1 MTKKHFNFTGVLIFS
16 LLSSFNI
23 NLGIIGVASMET
35 NTENLLRQ
43 NLFNDYDTSIRPV
56 FNQSDNVKME
66 IGIEIRGLESFNQ
79 VSETIEIS
87 AWTTMRWIDNML
99 VWNTSQY
106 NIDSLKIN
114 TQDIWMPDLEL
125 YNAASKPNVYNIRDD
140 LVLYHD
146 GTLLYKRPV
155 VFSFLC
161 PLNLKDFPY
170 DEQTCMM
177 EFGSWMLSKDYLSI
191 QPFTENSI
199 IVNNDF
205 SHNEWNIKGTRTEYV
220 ENTYKCC
227 PGEYWP
233 VTMFYITMG
242 RNHHKYSLIIHMNIL
257 LTITAIVVS
266 SIKFKLYRRT
276 YILVFIPLSV
286 IWLIQSISSKIPV
299 ISYFTKM
306 DKILLTSFIVC
317 EILAASSGIFY
328 CMFQEFYSLVQRLFT
343 KKQFNFRIPLNLYNY
358 LIFIDYKDVKS
369 KYEIAKKNYIYRYL
383 KLIDKLFKLC
393 IFIAYVITVGVLLN
407 N

>member
-23 NLGIIGVASMET
+23 NLGIIGVESMET

-161 PLNLKDFPY
+161 PH
-170 DEQTCMM
+170 
-177 EFGSWMLSKDYLSI
+177 I
-191 QPFTENSI
+191 
-199 IVNNDF
+199 
-205 SHNEWNIKGTRTEYV
+205 
-220 ENTYKCC
+220 
-227 PGEYWP
+227 
-233 VTMFYITMG
+233 
-242 RNHHKYSLIIHMNIL
+242 
-257 LTITAIVVS
+257 
-266 SIKFKLYRRT
+266 
-276 YILVFIPLSV
+276 
-286 IWLIQSISSKIPV
+286 
-299 ISYFTKM
+299 
-306 DKILLTSFIVC
+306 
-317 EILAASSGIFY
+317 
-328 CMFQEFYSLVQRLFT
+328 
-343 KKQFNFRIPLNLYNY
+343 
-358 LIFIDYKDVKS
+358 
-369 KYEIAKKNYIYRYL
+369 
-383 KLIDKLFKLC
+383 
-393 IFIAYVITVGVLLN
+393 
-407 N
+407 